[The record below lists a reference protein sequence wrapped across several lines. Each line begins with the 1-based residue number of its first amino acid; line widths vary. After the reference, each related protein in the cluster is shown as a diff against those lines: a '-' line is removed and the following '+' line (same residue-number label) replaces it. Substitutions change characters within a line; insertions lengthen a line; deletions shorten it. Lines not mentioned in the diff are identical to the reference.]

1 MTVRFPSKT
10 TGKSTVAGCLAALLM
25 MGATLAN
32 ARSAK
37 AAPLPR
43 AAAQAVKPAPAV
55 PPGPPGVVP
64 PSDYVI
70 GTEDVLS
77 IRYWRDKDMSSD
89 VTVRPDGK
97 ISLPLLNEIAAAG
110 LTPAQLRDRLMEE
123 SKKYIEEPN
132 ISVVVM
138 TINSRKV
145 FLTGE
150 VAKPG
155 PYPLLAP
162 TTVLQLISLA
172 GGFKDFADS
181 SNIRIVRTENGRMVN
196 YKFDY
201 KAVTS
206 GKKSALTTNIDLKPG
221 DTIIVP

>member
-1 MTVRFPSKT
+1 MTL
-10 TGKSTVAGCLAALLM
+10 GTVLLLAGPAVQ
-25 MGATLAN
+25 
-32 ARSAK
+32 
-37 AAPLPR
+37 
-43 AAAQAVKPAPAV
+43 AQTPAPRPAIGGQTGALSV
-55 PPGPPGVVP
+55 PPGPPGIVP
-64 PSDYVI
+64 PPDYVI
-70 GTEDVLS
+70 GAEDVLS
-77 IRYWRDKDMSSD
+77 VRYWRDKDMSTD
-89 VTVRPDGK
+89 VTVRPDGR
-97 ISLPLLNEIAAAG
+97 ISLPLLNEVAAAG

-155 PYPLLAP
+155 PYPLLTP
-162 TTVLQLISLA
+162 TTVLQLIALA
-172 GGFKDFADS
+172 GGFKDYA
-181 SNIRIVRTENGRMVN
+181 NTGNVRIVRNENGRMVN

-206 GKKSALTTNIDLKPG
+206 GKKSALVTNIELKPG
-221 DTIIVP
+221 DTIVVP